1 MLASVKSIQGLKVSV
16 LKREKF
22 PLYVKK
28 KKNISLGY
36 LFKSLGY

>member
-28 KKNISLGY
+28 KIYPLAIYSNL
-36 LFKSLGY
+36 

>member
-28 KKNISLGY
+28 KNISLGY